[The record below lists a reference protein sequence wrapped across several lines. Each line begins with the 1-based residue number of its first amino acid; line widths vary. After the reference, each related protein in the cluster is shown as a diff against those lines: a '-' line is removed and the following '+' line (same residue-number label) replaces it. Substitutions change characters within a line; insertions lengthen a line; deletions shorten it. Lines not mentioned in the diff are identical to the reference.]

1 MGERI
6 QMPLYHD
13 EDQTMLADTA
23 SSFMAEE
30 GNIAKQLRHWR
41 DRDCKDGF
49 GHALWKQMA
58 EMGFTGMLVAEDD
71 GGLGMGHVEAGIV
84 LEEIGRNLTP
94 SPFLT
99 SSVLAA
105 TALKHGS
112 DDLKGRYLPGLIEGE
127 SVFAVAIDET
137 AKHRPGRI
145 GTRAEK
151 SGNGFR
157 LTGTKSFVVQGA
169 SADMIVVAARTSGSD
184 EDDEGITLFAV
195 PRDAANMSHNPVRL
209 VDSSVASHMTFDG
222 VDLDGGAVIGEVDGG
237 REVLNAMLTAG
248 RIGAAAEGVG
258 VARGAMDLTIDYLKQ
273 RKQFG
278 TLIGEFQAL
287 QHRASHLYSEVEIAR
302 AAVFKAQQLLDASAQ
317 SAELMSSVAKAKV
330 AKTARL
336 AVQEGVQMHG
346 GIGMTDEYDI
356 GLYMKRDRALSE
368 FLGDAYFHANRVAE
382 LSGY

>member
-1 MGERI
+1 
-6 QMPLYHD
+6 MPLYHD
-13 EDQTMLADTA
+13 EDQAMLAETA
-23 SSFMAEE
+23 SGFMAEE

-58 EMGFTGMLVAEDD
+58 ELGFTGMLLDEAD

-99 SSVLAA
+99 SAVLAA

-112 DDLKGRYLPGLIEGE
+112 AELKERYLPGLIEGA

-145 GTRAEK
+145 ACQAEK

-157 LTGTKSFVVQGA
+157 LSGSKSFVIHGA
-169 SADMIVVAARTSGSD
+169 SADMLVVAARTSGAD
-184 EDDEGITLFAV
+184 EDEDGITLFAV
-195 PRDAANMSHNPVRL
+195 PRDAGNMSHDPVRL
-209 VDSSVASHMTFDG
+209 VDSSVATHTRFNNAEI
-222 VDLDGGAVIGEVDGG
+222 DGGAVIGEVDGG
-237 REVLNAMLTAG
+237 REILNAMLTAG

-278 TLIGEFQAL
+278 KAIGEFQAL

-302 AAVFKAQQLLDASAQ
+302 AATIKAQQLLDEGAQ
-317 SAELMSSVAKAKV
+317 SADLMSSVAKAKV
-330 AKTARL
+330 AKAAGL
-336 AVQEGVQMHG
+336 AVKEGVQMHG

-356 GLYMKRDRALSE
+356 GLYMKRERALQE